1 MMGILSI
8 KKRHGHR
15 LLIPPPPPPPPHL
28 SFFSTKIMVGLAL
41 CKILLMEIIA
51 IPCCVDICII
61 FQSW

>member
-15 LLIPPPPPPPPHL
+15 LSIPTPPHL
-28 SFFSTKIMVGLAL
+28 SFFSTKIMVGLAI